1 LTTDDTKLSTKQIV
15 KPLIA
20 YSDQYGFNPL
30 VRVVHG
36 IINPSKVNKM
46 LEYNLD
52 ISSKKDLIKIQTE
65 VLASCEKSIA
75 KILKVNTEKFLVEN
89 ENKEN
94 KENVLF
100 LLDLIEF
107 LTSESYFNNST
118 KAVATTDKKEES
130 DSDDE
135 VEKDKNAKP
144 FLLEILNEIEEFI
157 KFDFKNNEN
166 KLLFDKQGHFSIV
179 QIIKR
184 LKSENVIKFKLYLS
198 GIQSFFN
205 TLINLISL
213 NLKEFLNS
221 KGVFIVLVIYE
232 NKEFGK
238 ELVKE
243 LSSKVKLLEQI
254 KKENNLG
261 EKSAISILI
270 DQITKKK

>member
-1 LTTDDTKLSTKQIV
+1 
-15 KPLIA
+15 
-20 YSDQYGFNPL
+20 
-30 VRVVHG
+30 
-36 IINPSKVNKM
+36 M